1 MDDDELDAL
10 LRGEAAEATPSSE
23 SREPAPRR
31 RAVVVTCALVLA
43 VGLGAGA
50 VGLSLSRD
58 EASPHGDAGD
68 ASFIAQDIEQPPPDG
83 SEAIAGS
90 DWVDIGASDFE
101 LYLATLYPTDLPFPD
116 GYTEEKVVAR
126 VAELNSGREGR
137 AQEASFRFAYE
148 AAAYC
153 GWVDNWLAADRT
165 GDRTALAQ
173 ATEVMT
179 AAIDWPM
186 HNALDGGGVIDLM
199 RESADAA
206 RAGDR
211 AGVQYAADVSECAVW
226 QIDAR
231 D

>member
-10 LRGEAAEATPSSE
+10 LRGDTAEAAPSSE
-23 SREPAPRR
+23 PHERSSQR
-31 RAVVVTCALVLA
+31 RAVVVACGLVLA
-43 VGLGAGA
+43 IGLGAGA
-50 VGLSLSRD
+50 VGVSLSRG
-58 EASPHGDAGD
+58 EAAPGGDAGD
-68 ASFIAQDIEQPPPDG
+68 DSFIAQDIEQPPPGG
-83 SEAIAGS
+83 SEQVPGS

-101 LYLATLYPTDLPFPD
+101 LYLATLYPRDLPFPD
-116 GYTEEKVVAR
+116 GYTQERVVAR
-126 VAELNSGREGR
+126 VAELNSGQEGR

-148 AAAYC
+148 GAAYC
-153 GWVDNWLAADRT
+153 GWVDTWLSADRA
-165 GDRTALAQ
+165 GDRAARAE
-173 ATEVMT
+173 ATEMMT

-211 AGVQYAADVSECAVW
+211 DGVQYAADVSECAVW
-226 QIDAR
+226 RIDVR